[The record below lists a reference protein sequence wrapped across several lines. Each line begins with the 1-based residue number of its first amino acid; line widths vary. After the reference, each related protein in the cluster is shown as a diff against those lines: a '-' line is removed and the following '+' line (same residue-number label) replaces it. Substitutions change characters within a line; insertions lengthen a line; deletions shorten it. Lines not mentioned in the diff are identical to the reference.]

1 MQTNLLAMISIQDL
15 YEYRVVASRCE
26 AGLEL
31 SLDDIEFLSERET
44 TAMKPSAKQV
54 FLGGNRIWD
63 WVPVVE
69 LSYRNLVAAK
79 CPWMEVGDIVD
90 ITFEDIE
97 AQTSFLFKA
106 RVTEAEDSEGDLL
119 VTFQLVGSPI
129 RARHLIGMP
138 ALDTTVQPIFA
149 S

>member
-1 MQTNLLAMISIQDL
+1 
-15 YEYRVVASRCE
+15 
-26 AGLEL
+26 
-31 SLDDIEFLSERET
+31 
-44 TAMKPSAKQV
+44 
-54 FLGGNRIWD
+54 
-63 WVPVVE
+63 
-69 LSYRNLVAAK
+69 
-79 CPWMEVGDIVD
+79 MEVGDIVD